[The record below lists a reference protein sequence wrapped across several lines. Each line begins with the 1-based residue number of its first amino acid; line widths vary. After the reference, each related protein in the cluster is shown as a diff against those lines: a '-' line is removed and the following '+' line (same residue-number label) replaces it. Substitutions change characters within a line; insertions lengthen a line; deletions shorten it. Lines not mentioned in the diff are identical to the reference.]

1 MLEELHIYETYNGGA
16 IYKVS
21 VRDPEGEWHK
31 IWAGTPH
38 HVTQSRIFKPPLQV
52 TTSKRE
58 DCAEALKNY
67 RNPMQFF
74 NWFIIKTIRM
84 CLRQVSR
91 NSTSSD
97 LTEIS
102 LSSSTP
108 MTV

>member
-21 VRDPEGEWHK
+21 VRDSEGEWHK

-58 DCAEALKNY
+58 DGAEALKKITET
-67 RNPMQFF
+67 PCSF
-74 NWFIIKTIRM
+74 
-84 CLRQVSR
+84 
-91 NSTSSD
+91 STD
-97 LTEIS
+97 L
-102 LSSSTP
+102 LSKPSEC
-108 MTV
+108 V